1 MLKKSAVSVIN
12 CGIFNNQKLRKM
24 IRNLTQPIATYSIDS
39 RLFENI
45 LFMIVAERSVTLVGC
60 NICGKK

>member
-12 CGIFNNQKLRKM
+12 CCIFNYQKLRKM
-24 IRNLTQPIATYSIDS
+24 IRNLRQQIATYTVGSDS

-45 LFMIVAERSVTLVGC
+45 LSIIAVAE
-60 NICGKK
+60 